1 MNRYLTQWF
10 LATALILL
18 AVAAINVVV
27 DPYGIFRLVKALAS
41 ETAASAQ
48 PTLRGYSPT
57 LRHCEPLAARQSM
70 GP

>member
-48 PTLRGYSPT
+48 PAS
-57 LRHCEPLAARQSM
+57 ARS
-70 GP
+70 